1 MLMGLDVAGYS
12 FQIEKALASI
22 VSRMTCKT
30 HRVRTLRFFDRL
42 SLLLVAAL
50 CGCAK
55 SDHATVTIAY
65 QARSE
70 NDWKVAPPAKQRV
83 ATEFK
88 RIAREQGYDC
98 KRTEEINC
106 TGPKRMHVSFA
117 PELNRSEYR
126 IHFDWLEVD
135 DRTAAEFEGHVSRL
149 AAAMTAAV
157 PDAQVA
163 ISDGRDAEPKKSVP
177 RAFN

>member
-1 MLMGLDVAGYS
+1 
-12 FQIEKALASI
+12 
-22 VSRMTCKT
+22 MTCKT
-30 HRVRTLRFFDRL
+30 HRVRALRIFDRL

-65 QARSE
+65 QARSKNE
-70 NDWKVAPPAKQRV
+70 WNVAPPAKQRV

-98 KRTEEINC
+98 NERGKRTEEINC
-106 TGPKRMHVSFA
+106 TGPKRMNVTFA
-117 PELNRSEYR
+117 PELNRPEYR

-135 DRTAAEFEGHVSRL
+135 DRTSAEFEGHVSRL

-157 PDAQVA
+157 PDAEVA
-163 ISDGRDAEPKKSVP
+163 ISDGRDAEPKKSIP